1 MVKRSSGRTISMKRV
16 THKIDA
22 SGIALGK
29 LAVRAAVLLRGKDK
43 PGFVKH
49 IDAGDFVVV
58 KNFKKVKITGKKLA
72 QEKDYYYTGHMG
84 GLKEV
89 SMGKLFEER
98 PDQVLRRAVYR
109 MLPTNKLRDRMIKR
123 LKVEL

>member
-1 MVKRSSGRTISMKRV
+1 MISIKRE

-22 SGIALGK
+22 TGIVLGK
-29 LAVRAAVLLRGKDK
+29 LATQVAVLLRGKDK

-49 IDAGDFVVV
+49 IDTGDFVTV
-58 KNFKKVKITGKKLA
+58 KNFRNVKITGNKLK
-72 QEKDYYYTGHMG
+72 QEKDYYYTGYMG

-89 SMGKLFEER
+89 SMDKLLAEK

-123 LKVEL
+123 LTVEQ

>member
-1 MVKRSSGRTISMKRV
+1 MKRD

-22 SGIALGK
+22 TGTVLGK
-29 LAVRAAVLLRGKDK
+29 LAVQVALLLRGKNK

-49 IDAGDFVVV
+49 TDTGDFVVV
-58 KNFKKVKITGKKLA
+58 KNFGNVKITGNKMV

-89 SMGKLFEER
+89 SMDKLFEKN
-98 PDQVLRRAVYR
+98 PYKVLRRAVYR

-123 LKVEL
+123 LTVEK